1 MATDTYTVPN
11 SHIVSETTPPAA
23 TLRAA
28 RAASSLRQILFPHI
42 AHVWQLGVQR
52 RELSDAAGEGGG
64 GGG

>member
-23 TLRAA
+23 TLTAA
-28 RAASSLRQILFPHI
+28 RASTSLRQNHLPHM